1 MTEEEREH
9 IFGIYGHGKMFEKLK
24 YPLYVSGE
32 LDDEDPDA
40 LESFF
45 DWYDFKE
52 GTPIFFDEFR
62 YHFRIFKMLYDR
74 DILPSIY

>member
-1 MTEEEREH
+1 MTEEDMKH
-9 IFGIYGHGKMFEKLK
+9 IFGVYGYGKMFEKLK

-32 LDDEDPDA
+32 LDDEDPDT

-45 DWYDFKE
+45 YWYDFEE
-52 GTPIFFDEFR
+52 GTLLNFDDFR
-62 YHFRIFKMLYDR
+62 VHFKTFKLLYDR